1 MSAVC
6 VQDFPIGGSSLY
18 VQNQMRKVWETGSG
32 TGVNREK
39 LLELIYL
46 GHLLAFARLHS
57 IIKVC
62 AQH

>member
-6 VQDFPIGGSSLY
+6 VQDFPIGGGSLY

-62 AQH
+62 VQH